1 MHDAVKFGQHLI
13 LGCRGGK
20 AALDSEDAL
29 AGGDEGV
36 EAPAMMEA
44 GAVMWM

>member
-29 AGGDEGV
+29 AGGDEGL
-36 EAPAMMEA
+36 EAPVMMEA
-44 GAVMWM
+44 GAVMCM